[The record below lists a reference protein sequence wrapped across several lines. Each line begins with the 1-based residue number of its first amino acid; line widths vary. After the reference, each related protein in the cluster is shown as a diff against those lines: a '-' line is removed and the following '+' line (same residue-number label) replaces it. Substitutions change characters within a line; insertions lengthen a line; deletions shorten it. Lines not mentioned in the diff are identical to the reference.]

1 MFARKRFSAYN
12 PATEFTNTMYK
23 DFFRYFGLRE
33 NPFNVNPDPRYL
45 ILTRQI
51 RESLDEL
58 TYGIQARR
66 GLMLLTGE
74 AGTGKTT
81 LINQLLDWL
90 HQRGVTTAFIFNPHL
105 EVSELFDFML
115 ADFGIPSGSW
125 RSGTALMCLNRWLL
139 ERHRAGECPI
149 LIVDEAQGLPS
160 HVLEEIRMLVN
171 LETPHQKLL
180 QIILSGQPEF
190 EEKLNRS
197 DLRQLRQRIALRCK
211 TSSLTLEE
219 AHNYVRTRLSLAGAK
234 GRPNFTSEALDA
246 IHLYSGGIPRVMNLL
261 CEHALIKAFLAQIEL
276 VPAHMVEQVACK
288 YQLDSVRPVSLSG
301 ISSGAP
307 SENVISMQSL
317 LARVPITPSA
327 ILDSAS
333 MKHPRASIRLD
344 SSAGSDE
351 DLACNAPEEGTTSAA
366 KNEEKPTFHPSSD
379 TPIITRTPVH
389 ALTTV
394 DRAKKTHYPDLNSL
408 DPTSLDQLVAEFGL
422 DSRPPSSAS
431 ILRAP
436 NFGRRTWLYKLEGAR
451 WSHLQTI
458 LSVRR
463 ELHRRW
469 SGWRDKCWSLIAIPA
484 WQNMEQFLARWL
496 RQPVRRAQRSEPNP
510 HIHNLPRRAARWSTL
525 PARLLNNRT
534 WVKWQNGPLRAP
546 LQLALRYINA
556 SFRWLQRPMGSVHH
570 RHGSRI

>member
-1 MFARKRFSAYN
+1 VFARKRFSAYN
-12 PATEFTNTMYK
+12 PAIGFRNTMHK
-23 DFFRYFGLRE
+23 NFFSFFGLRE

-45 ILTRQI
+45 VLTRQI

-115 ADFGIPSGSW
+115 ADFGIPSGSR

-180 QIILSGQPEF
+180 QIVLSGQPEF
-190 EEKLNRS
+190 EEKLNRP
-197 DLRQLRQRIALRCK
+197 DLRPLRQRIALRCK
-211 TSSLTLEE
+211 TSPLTLEE

-234 GRPNFTSEALDA
+234 SRPNFTSEALDA
-246 IHLYSGGIPRVMNLL
+246 IHLYSGGVPRLMNLL

-288 YQLDSVRPVSLSG
+288 YQLDSVKPVSLSG
-301 ISSGAP
+301 ISSDAT
-307 SENVISMQSL
+307 SENVIAMESL
-317 LARVPITPSA
+317 LARISISPSA
-327 ILDSAS
+327 ALDSAS
-333 MKHPRASIRLD
+333 MKQPRTSIRLGT
-344 SSAGSDE
+344 SAGSDE
-351 DLACNAPEEGTTSAA
+351 GPARNADEEATTSAA
-366 KNEEKPTFHPSSD
+366 KSEEAPTFHRSSD
-379 TPIITRTPVH
+379 APIIMRTPVH
-389 ALTTV
+389 PLTAV
-394 DRAKKTHYPDLNSL
+394 DKAKKTHHPNLNSL
-408 DPTSLDQLVAEFGL
+408 DSASLDQLVAEFGL

-436 NFGRRTWLYKLEGAR
+436 DFRRRTWLYKLEGAR
-451 WSHLQTI
+451 WPHLQTI

-469 SGWRDKCWSLIAIPA
+469 SGWRDKCWSLVAILA
-484 WQNMEQFLARWL
+484 WQNMEPFLARWL
-496 RQPVRRAQRSEPNP
+496 RQPARRAQRSEPNP
-510 HIHNLPRRAARWSTL
+510 HIHNLPRRAARSSTL
-525 PARLLNNRT
+525 PARLLNNRS
-534 WVKWQNGPLRAP
+534 WVKWQNGPLRAL
-546 LQLALRYINA
+546 LQPVLRHINA
-556 SFRWLQRPMGSVHH
+556 SFRWLQRPMGFMHH
-570 RHGSRI
+570 RHGSGI